1 MARHEAPI
9 ARLSVGAYTVP
20 TATPESDGTLEWH
33 ATTLVLV
40 EVTAADVTGVGFSY
54 ADTATA
60 RLVHD
65 LLRDVV
71 VGRDALAVADCW
83 GAMVRAIRNLGRPG
97 IASMAIAAVDNALWD
112 LKARL
117 LDVSLVTLLGAA
129 RLAVPVYGSGGFT
142 SYSLAELEAQLKGW
156 TDSGIAMVKMKVGRE
171 PAADVERVRAARNAI
186 GDAALFVD
194 ANGAYSRKQALQL
207 AERFA
212 AAGVSWFEEP
222 VSSDDLA
229 GLRLLR
235 DRLPSGIDVTAGEYG
250 YDIGYFRSMLE
261 AGAVDVLQ
269 ADATRCA
276 GITGF
281 MRVAALCD
289 AFHVPL
295 SSHCAPSIHVHP
307 CCAAPPVRHLEYFF
321 DHVRIEA
328 MLFDGALVPQQGK
341 LVPDRSRPGLGLA
354 FKRTDAARYAA

>member
-1 MARHEAPI
+1 MARHEASI
-9 ARLSVGAYTVP
+9 ARLSMGAYTVP

-54 ADTATA
+54 ADMATA

-71 VGRDALAVADCW
+71 VGRTPLAVADCW

-156 TDSGIAMVKMKVGRE
+156 TGQRHCNGQDEGGARAGGGRGARAGRTQTRSATRRSSSTRTART
-171 PAADVERVRAARNAI
+171 AA
-186 GDAALFVD
+186 
-194 ANGAYSRKQALQL
+194 SR
-207 AERFA
+207 RC
-212 AAGVSWFEEP
+212 G
-222 VSSDDLA
+222 
-229 GLRLLR
+229 
-235 DRLPSGIDVTAGEYG
+235 LPSASP
-250 YDIGYFRSMLE
+250 R
-261 AGAVDVLQ
+261 
-269 ADATRCA
+269 
-276 GITGF
+276 
-281 MRVAALCD
+281 
-289 AFHVPL
+289 
-295 SSHCAPSIHVHP
+295 
-307 CCAAPPVRHLEYFF
+307 
-321 DHVRIEA
+321 
-328 MLFDGALVPQQGK
+328 LV
-341 LVPDRSRPGLGLA
+341 
-354 FKRTDAARYAA
+354 

>member
-1 MARHEAPI
+1 MARHEASI

-54 ADTATA
+54 ADMATA

-71 VGRDALAVADCW
+71 VGRTPLAVADCW

-142 SYSLAELEAQLKGW
+142 SYSVAELEAQLKGW
-156 TDSGIAMVKMKVGRE
+156 TASGIAMVKMKVGRE
-171 PAADVERVRAARNAI
+171 PAADVERVRAARKRDRRR
-186 GDAALFVD
+186 GALRRRERRVQP
-194 ANGAYSRKQALQL
+194 QAG
-207 AERFA
+207 A
-212 AAGVSWFEEP
+212 AACRALRRGWCELVRGTGVEGRSGRP
-222 VSSDDLA
+222 APLA
-229 GLRLLR
+229 
-235 DRLPSGIDVTAGEYG
+235 
-250 YDIGYFRSMLE
+250 
-261 AGAVDVLQ
+261 
-269 ADATRCA
+269 
-276 GITGF
+276 
-281 MRVAALCD
+281 
-289 AFHVPL
+289 
-295 SSHCAPSIHVHP
+295 
-307 CCAAPPVRHLEYFF
+307 
-321 DHVRIEA
+321 
-328 MLFDGALVPQQGK
+328 
-341 LVPDRSRPGLGLA
+341 
-354 FKRTDAARYAA
+354 